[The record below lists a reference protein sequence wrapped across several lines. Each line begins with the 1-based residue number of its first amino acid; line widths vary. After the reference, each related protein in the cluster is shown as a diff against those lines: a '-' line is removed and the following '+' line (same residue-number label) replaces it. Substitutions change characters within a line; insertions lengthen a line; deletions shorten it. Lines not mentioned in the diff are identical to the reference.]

1 MISFASTSGLIITS
15 LDELV
20 MFKISVPFAK
30 NLKSL
35 PAASNVRSPAVS
47 ITRLPVSLTI
57 YE

>member
-1 MISFASTSGLIITS
+1 LIITS

-20 MFKISVPFAK
+20 MFKISVKFAK

-35 PAASNVRSPAVS
+35 QAASNVRSTAVS

>member
-1 MISFASTSGLIITS
+1 MISFVSTSGLITTS

-20 MFKISVPFAK
+20 MFNISVPFAK

-47 ITRLPVSLTI
+47 MFKSPVSLTI